1 MDAVRNP
8 FAPGAGFPP
17 PELAGRA
24 RILDNVDVALRR
36 LGLHRPAKS
45 TILIGLRGVGKTV
58 LLNRIGTAAADM
70 QYRVISAEA
79 REGTKLVDLL
89 VPLLRRELLTLS
101 TFEKAKEQARYG
113 LRVLKGLIGSV
124 KVTSGSLDLSLS
136 IEPEHGVADSGQLEH
151 DLPAVLLTVGKAAL
165 AADSAVVLL
174 LDEVQYLTS
183 EELSALIIAIHRANQ
198 ISLPILLV
206 GAGLPQIPGMAGESK
221 SYAER
226 LFTYPEVGALSAEDA
241 LTAITRPIEAES
253 ASITPQA
260 LTDILEL
267 TQGYPYYIQ
276 QWAHDAWNLAAGD
289 VITDEDVRNATPVSL
304 AALDSDFFRTRFQR
318 CTNSEK
324 RYMRTLA
331 ELGPGTHRSG
341 EVAKQM
347 RTSTQRAAPLRDTL
361 IKKGMI
367 YSQQHGDIAFTV
379 PMFDSYMRRV
389 MPTLPP

>member
-24 RILDNVDVALRR
+24 RILDSVNVALRR
-36 LGLHRPAKS
+36 LSLHRPAKS

-89 VPLLRRELLTLS
+89 VPLLQRELLTLS

-124 KVTSGSLDLSLS
+124 KVASGSLDLSLS

-165 AADSAVVLL
+165 AAGSAVVLL

-198 ISLPILLV
+198 ISLPVLLV

-241 LTAITRPIEAES
+241 LTAITKPIEAES
-253 ASITPQA
+253 AAITPQA

-276 QWAHDAWNLAAGD
+276 QWAHDAWNLATGD
-289 VITDEDVRNATPVSL
+289 VITDEDVRRATPVSL